1 VKGTQTV
8 QTLHII
14 ASCAQGKRCA
24 APPDLRLGSIPDGP
38 LTERLA
44 AWKVR
49 LRQSKS
55 DAFAA
60 ADLYRGQY
68 WSVVRDLPTVAKE
81 AGFRANLWVASA
93 GYGLI
98 PAEAQVHSYSATFI
112 ASEEDGVWR
121 PGDGDRRTAF
131 RIWWNGLQARPNGA
145 VSPSLT
151 SIACEV
157 PDTTILVIASPAY
170 ILAMADDLAGARKQL
185 NDSQRL
191 LIVSSRHGS
200 LPPWLTPHIV
210 PSEAPLS
217 GVLGGA
223 LGSLHARTARRILQE
238 SSEEPLRAD
247 VLVPYYEH
255 LISEVE
261 SATVPARLKLRDED
275 IRRFIREITSG
286 TRVPTCTA
294 ALRKLRMTGQACE
307 QRRFAGLYAE
317 VTRRADVA

>member
-1 VKGTQTV
+1 M
-8 QTLHII
+8 
-14 ASCAQGKRCA
+14 
-24 APPDLRLGSIPDGP
+24 
-38 LTERLA
+38 
-44 AWKVR
+44 
-49 LRQSKS
+49 
-55 DAFAA
+55 
-60 ADLYRGQY
+60 
-68 WSVVRDLPTVAKE
+68 VATE

-98 PAEAQVHSYSATFI
+98 PAEAQVRPYSATFA

-121 PGDGDRRTAF
+121 SGDGDRRTAF
-131 RIWWNGLQARPNGA
+131 RTWWNGLQARPDGA
-145 VSPSLT
+145 SLPSLT

-157 PDTTILVIASPAY
+157 PDTIMLVIASPAY
-170 ILAMADDLAGARKQL
+170 ILAMADDLAGVRKQL
-185 NDSQRL
+185 NDPQHL
-191 LIVSSRHGS
+191 LIVSSRHRS
-200 LPPWLTPHIV
+200 LPEWLTSHIV

-275 IRRFIREITSG
+275 IRTFILQNRG
-286 TRVPTCTA
+286 LPCTA
-294 ALRKLRMTGQACE
+294 ALRKLRTTGLACE
-307 QRRFAGLYAE
+307 QRRFSSLYAE